1 MANVTAEQ
9 TIKVKVKVLA
19 YEKGSLPVKLSQL
32 QNDVPYA
39 TQQWVGENFS
49 KPDGYVDGGIVTK
62 DGALIPGKI
71 FDGGV
76 VR

>member
-1 MANVTAEQ
+1 MSDQ

-19 YEKGSLPVKLSQL
+19 YERGSLPYKLSQL

-39 TQQWVGENFS
+39 TQKWVGENFS
-49 KPDGYVDGGIVTK
+49 KPDGYIDGGIISK
-62 DGALIPGKI
+62 DAQTPGKV